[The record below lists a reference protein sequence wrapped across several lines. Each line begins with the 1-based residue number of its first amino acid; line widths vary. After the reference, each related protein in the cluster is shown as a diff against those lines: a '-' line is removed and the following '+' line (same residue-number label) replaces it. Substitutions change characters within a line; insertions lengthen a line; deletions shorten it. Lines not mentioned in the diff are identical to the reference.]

1 MGGARRR
8 TGRWTQSASV
18 SARRRSTLRASRLRS
33 LLAERFMAPLRE
45 ALDEE
50 TLLGLLGIACENA
63 RFPMP

>member
-1 MGGARRR
+1 
-8 TGRWTQSASV
+8 
-18 SARRRSTLRASRLRS
+18 
-33 LLAERFMAPLRE
+33 MAPLRE